1 MRCVAYAK
9 GALCLDAQ
17 GLCRDR
23 GKQRESV
30 RLTPFRA
37 CERLARV
44 QSIMRVT
51 AKGEYATQAVLHLSL
66 QYPEVVTIHEI
77 AQRHHIPLKYLEQ
90 ILLEL
95 KRGGILESR
104 RGVRGGY
111 TLARTPAEISVG
123 AVLRVVD
130 GAFAESSCVHKE
142 AMGGVCVEGESCG
155 LKQTWK
161 DVQGAVEKILFATSF
176 EDVRQRTLGGGA
188 ARRKEAAHL

>member
-1 MRCVAYAK
+1 
-9 GALCLDAQ
+9 
-17 GLCRDR
+17 
-23 GKQRESV
+23 
-30 RLTPFRA
+30 
-37 CERLARV
+37 
-44 QSIMRVT
+44 MRVT

-66 QYPEVVTIHEI
+66 QYPGVVTIHEI

-111 TLARTPAEISVG
+111 TLARAPEEISVG

-130 GAFAESSCVHKE
+130 GAFAESSCVHNE
-142 AMGGVCVEGESCG
+142 ALGGVCVEGESCG

-161 DVQGAVEKILFATSF
+161 DVQGAVEKILFATTF
-176 EDVRQRTLGGGA
+176 EDVRRRTLNGA
-188 ARRKEAAHL
+188 PTRMERARIEG

>member
-1 MRCVAYAK
+1 
-9 GALCLDAQ
+9 
-17 GLCRDR
+17 
-23 GKQRESV
+23 
-30 RLTPFRA
+30 
-37 CERLARV
+37 
-44 QSIMRVT
+44 MRVT

-66 QYPEVVTIHEI
+66 QYPDVVTIHEI

-111 TLARTPAEISVG
+111 TLAKSPTEISVG
-123 AVLRVVD
+123 DVLRVVD
-130 GAFAESSCVHKE
+130 GAFAESSCVHNE

-161 DVQGAVEKILFATSF
+161 DVQGAVERILFATSF
-176 EDVRQRTLGGGA
+176 EDVRRRTLNSAGRREEI
-188 ARRKEAAHL
+188 ARLETK

>member
-1 MRCVAYAK
+1 VK
-9 GALCLDAQ
+9 GLLYQ
-17 GLCRDR
+17 GHY
-23 GKQRESV
+23 
-30 RLTPFRA
+30 
-37 CERLARV
+37 
-44 QSIMRVT
+44 IMRVT

-111 TLARTPAEISVG
+111 TLARAPEEISVG

-155 LKQTWK
+155 LKQIWK

-176 EDVRQRTLGGGA
+176 EDVCKRTLNGGTRRTET
-188 ARRKEAAHL
+188 ARLES

>member
-1 MRCVAYAK
+1 
-9 GALCLDAQ
+9 
-17 GLCRDR
+17 
-23 GKQRESV
+23 
-30 RLTPFRA
+30 
-37 CERLARV
+37 
-44 QSIMRVT
+44 MRVT

-111 TLARTPAEISVG
+111 TLAHAPEAISVG
-123 AVLRVVD
+123 QVLRIVD
-130 GAFAESSCVHKE
+130 GAFAESSCIHNE

-155 LKQTWK
+155 LKQVWR
-161 DVQGAVEKILFATSF
+161 DVQTSVEKILFATSF
-176 EDVRQRTLGGGA
+176 EEVRRRTLNGSG
-188 ARRKEAAHL
+188 RKKEPAKLTT

>member
-1 MRCVAYAK
+1 
-9 GALCLDAQ
+9 
-17 GLCRDR
+17 
-23 GKQRESV
+23 
-30 RLTPFRA
+30 
-37 CERLARV
+37 
-44 QSIMRVT
+44 MRVT

-111 TLARTPAEISVG
+111 TLARAPEEVSVG
-123 AVLRVVD
+123 QVLRIVD
-130 GAFAESSCVHKE
+130 GAFAESSCIHNE

-155 LKQTWK
+155 LKQVWRH
-161 DVQGAVEKILFATSF
+161 VQNSVEEILFATSF
-176 EDVRQRTLGGGA
+176 EEVRKRTLNGGG
-188 ARRKEAAHL
+188 RKKETAKVPG